1 MSNTLSI
8 ASRRAKWS
16 KSEVDSAQ
24 GNLFEK
30 MLVHREQREELFA
43 DPSSRKNR
51 IYMSRSLLLCGLPYR
66 PTDATEITRTA
77 KTGGGRTQVTFYAL
91 GHDMSGNH
99 IPMPF
104 GSDRNF
110 LYWAIDRAIKSKN
123 RFVPFESAA
132 EFFDDLG
139 LCRSGENY
147 KALRETQRRLSC
159 LLVMVEH
166 FERNEFRSKMDIFED
181 SRLPGS
187 IAPNVTAI
195 DDRPM
200 GLMFSEKFFKE
211 FSKRSVPFLLPL
223 LRTLGKKPQMQDY
236 TLFLHHRSFAAETT
250 SPIPWGLLR
259 EQLWQNDTNVRR
271 VRQRMDEA
279 IKALR
284 VVWPELN
291 AVTTPSALLIGPPT
305 HKRYLIPEFL
315 IA

>member
-8 ASRRAKWS
+8 ASRRTKWS

-66 PTDATEITRTA
+66 PTDATEITRIA

-91 GHDMSGNH
+91 GHDKFGAR

-110 LYWAIDRAIKSKN
+110 LHWGIDRAIKSDN
-123 RFVPFESAA
+123 RFVPFDSAA
-132 EFFDDLG
+132 EFFDDLEISRCG
-139 LCRSGENY
+139 KNY
-147 KALRETQRRLSC
+147 QALRETQRRLSG

-166 FERNEFRSKMDIFED
+166 FERTEFRSKMDIFED
-181 SRLPGS
+181 SRLPSS
-187 IAPNVTAI
+187 IAPNVIAI
-195 DDRPM
+195 DARPM
-200 GLMFSEKFFKE
+200 GLMFSERFFQE

-223 LRTLGKKPQMQDY
+223 LRTLSKKPQMQDY
-236 TLFLHHRSFAAETT
+236 TLFLHHRSFAAQTT
-250 SPIPWGLLR
+250 SSIPWGMLR
-259 EQLWQNDTNVRR
+259 EQLWQNDSNPRR

-279 IKALR
+279 IATLR

-291 AVTTPSALLIGPPT
+291 ATTTPSALLIGPPT
-305 HKRYLIPEFL
+305 YKRHLIPEFVV
-315 IA
+315 A